1 MTKWIRWRRR
11 LSKVGTRGGMMID
24 EQAVQEYFP
33 GSWKDSFLLDL
44 DVPEN
49 VSSSKVF
56 PQQQAIHAH
65 YRNPKDVALALAT
78 SKHDDNTPNTLPAL
92 SPISSVP
99 MYWRQT
105 RYC

>member
-1 MTKWIRWRRR
+1 MNKLII
-11 LSKVGTRGGMMID
+11 V
-24 EQAVQEYFP
+24 VQEYFP

-78 SKHDDNTPNTLPAL
+78 SKHDDNTPNTLPDYHQSLLYRCTGDRQYIVNILIYLAL
-92 SPISSVP
+92 CINIFEL
-99 MYWRQT
+99 
-105 RYC
+105 